1 MNKGKFTAE
10 FINDTSKVKKIEKFR
25 FANNYVSFKVNKYL
39 FSGVKEDSLIFG
51 ESFDSLG
58 NVNPWVLSKISSDL
72 PIVKTTNKKTEISHS
87 EVTYPNSAYGLSKYT
102 VQESIKFS
110 NATQWTNEKLGI
122 VDNYDISIAYGK
134 IISIGKNI
142 SEKIFKK
149 SNNIKII
156 DAKGKHIT
164 SGIIDEHSHIAI
176 KKGVNEGT
184 QSVTSE
190 AVSYTHLTLPTKA

>member
-87 EVTYPNSAYGLSKYT
+87 EVTYPNSAYGLSKYPD
-102 VQESIKFS
+102 QESIIFR
-110 NATQWTNEKLGI
+110 NATLWTNEKQGI
-122 VDNYDISIAYGK
+122 VDNYDIAIADGK

-142 SEKIFKK
+142 LSLI
-149 SNNIKII
+149 
-156 DAKGKHIT
+156 HI
-164 SGIIDEHSHIAI
+164 
-176 KKGVNEGT
+176 
-184 QSVTSE
+184 
-190 AVSYTHLTLPTKA
+190 